1 MIIQSKYTK
10 IFNSKDLTRQK
21 YDELYNFA
29 VLIRS
34 HKNTVS
40 QYVNGNLLHFLK
52 YNKFQFLKEIRERF
66 KGVIPSS
73 FDAQLYTQVFTCYQ
87 NKFDAIQHKLVF
99 EVVTFKGFEFYKRDT
114 KTHKKGDLK
123 KVIIAKRQ
131 TPLSICLTY
140 LARYGNEN
148 TLQYINSNI
157 SKCDEKKREF
167 YNNILRYRNK
177 FGFER
182 LYNLA
187 LSKRKRIVKHYSE
200 YLIEFKS
207 LTFSGRCRKTRII
220 DYNHRFGSVINSFIS
235 LSGIGRKSFDIPV
248 TFNKVCHGNMKDYR
262 KKNPDYEYT
271 LTFDE
276 KKHRV
281 NIHLCKDGER
291 YIPQV
296 NGSTVGID
304 VNCKHNLFSLS
315 DETTYDYDRK
325 LVNDFCKLS
334 LEIDKLKEKNKEYKV
349 GKRKQQKLDTLK
361 SKMIKSEQQLIADMC
376 KTLQSQGV
384 GHIVMEDLNNGFGK
398 CYVKDKDNVDI
409 NYNRKVK
416 FLGLSSL
423 KQEVEHIAR
432 KYDIAVSQEK
442 LYKYVQTTFDDAR
455 NNLRYFKDKVKHYEE
470 QTKMAYSL
478 YSSVQALKLCER
490 IRKMSDEE
498 LVDFYNDVCMKR
510 WDKKSY
516 CFIIIPIMSYEDGR
530 IDWFHT
536 YRNIKN
542 VECLT
547 EKNISDINNLV
558 NTIKPDTKYISY
570 ELLKG
575 YNNQFKKLD
584 IENMINIIIE
594 KETDITNE
602 ELI

>member
-40 QYVNGNLLHFLK
+40 QYVNGNLLHFLEC
-52 YNKFQFLKEIRERF
+52 NKFQFLKAMRAYF

-73 FDAQLYTQVFTCYQ
+73 FDAQLYTQIFDCYQ
-87 NKFDAIQHKLVF
+87 NKFDAIQRKLVF
-99 EVVTFKGFEFYKRDT
+99 DVVTFKGFDFYKRNT
-114 KTHKKGDLK
+114 KKHNKGDLK
-123 KVIIAKRQ
+123 KVILEKKQ
-131 TPLSICLTY
+131 TPLSNCLTY

-148 TLQYINSNI
+148 TISYITSNI
-157 SKCDEKKREF
+157 SNCDEKKREF
-167 YNNILRYRNK
+167 YSNILRCCEK

-187 LSKRKRIVKHYSE
+187 LSKRKRIVKNYSE
-200 YLIEFKS
+200 YPIEFKS

-220 DYNHRFGSVINSFIS
+220 DYNSKFGSKINSFVS

-248 TFNKVCHGNMKDYR
+248 TFNKGWHGNMKDYR

-271 LTFDE
+271 IRFNE
-276 KKHRV
+276 REHQV

-291 YIPQV
+291 YIPQP
-296 NGSTVGID
+296 NGNTIGID

-325 LVNDFCKLS
+325 LVNDFCKLFI
-334 LEIDKLKEKNKEYKV
+334 EIDKLKGKNKEYKV

-361 SKMIKSEQQLIADMC
+361 TKMVKSEQQLIANMC
-376 KTLQSQGV
+376 KTLQSQSV
-384 GHIVMEDLNNGFGK
+384 GHIVMENLDNGFGK
-398 CYVKDKDNVDI
+398 CYVKDKDNEGI

-432 KYDIAVSQEK
+432 KYDIAVSTVQASYTSKMCPICGCIEDENRPNQETFECIECGHKDNADFNAAKNIRNRVLVTVLRESLLKQLDNGAFEPRK
-442 LYKYVQTTFDDAR
+442 LKREKVKEVLLLFRRDLQENARSECIESGHTTFD
-455 NNLRYFKDKVKHYEE
+455 
-470 QTKMAYSL
+470 
-478 YSSVQALKLCER
+478 
-490 IRKMSDEE
+490 
-498 LVDFYNDVCMKR
+498 
-510 WDKKSY
+510 
-516 CFIIIPIMSYEDGR
+516 
-530 IDWFHT
+530 
-536 YRNIKN
+536 
-542 VECLT
+542 
-547 EKNISDINNLV
+547 
-558 NTIKPDTKYISY
+558 YI
-570 ELLKG
+570 
-575 YNNQFKKLD
+575 
-584 IENMINIIIE
+584 
-594 KETDITNE
+594 
-602 ELI
+602 